1 MSTVIP
7 FGEWLP
13 DLPPYGLNG
22 ATVATNVLPDAES
35 YRPFPQLVPYTTSVG
50 ARVVGG
56 IYATD
61 PAGNN
66 YNYAAT
72 GAALYALTG
81 SSFSD
86 ATRLV
91 GGGYTTNAEEYWEFA
106 NWGNT
111 VIGVNGLVDLP
122 QRISLGALNF
132 ADMSIG
138 VKAKHIATMRDF
150 LVLGNVS
157 DSAANVYRVRWSAIN
172 NPTSFTADAATLA
185 DYQDLPSEGG
195 IVQRIVGGEYGVIFQ
210 QRRIWRMTFVGS
222 PLIFQFD
229 PVHNKIGALVPQ
241 CVANYQNLV
250 FFLSEDGFYTFDG
263 SQLNP
268 IGRSKVDKFFRSDL
282 NPSYIQ
288 RIIAAIDPINKY
300 VMWAYVS
307 NDAPSTNPDK
317 LLVYS
322 WAFDRWTIV
331 QGLNVEYILSMV
343 TTGYTLDGLDAITTN
358 LDLLPFSLDSLQWT
372 GGTIVA
378 AAFNSEHVL
387 GRFNGSAMA
396 ATVTTREFMLY
407 QDQRA
412 MITEV
417 RPVVHG
423 LSASTTITLVNRNT
437 LTESASVGSSATVP
451 NATGFVQTRCSAR
464 YFKIQLNTAVSV
476 NFKQLTGVEVSGRP
490 AGVR

>member
-1 MSTVIP
+1 MATIL

-13 DLPPYGLNG
+13 DLPPYGLKG
-22 ATVATNVLPDAES
+22 ATVATNVLPEADS

-72 GAALYALTG
+72 GTDLYTLTG
-81 SSFSD
+81 ASFST
-86 ATRLV
+86 ATRTA
-91 GGGYTTNAEEYWEFA
+91 GGAYTTNAEEFWEFA

-122 QRISLGALNF
+122 QQISLGATNF
-132 ADMSIG
+132 ANLSIG

-150 LVLGNVS
+150 VVLGNIS

-172 NPTSFTADAATLA
+172 NPTSFTVDAATLA
-185 DYQDLPSEGG
+185 DFQDLPSEGG
-195 IVQRIVGGEYGVIFQ
+195 VVQRIVGGEYGVIFQ

-241 CVANYQNLV
+241 AVASYQNLV

-268 IGRSKVDKFFRSDL
+268 IGRAKVDRFFRTDL
-282 NPSYIQ
+282 NVNFIQ
-288 RIIAAIDPINKY
+288 RIVAAIDPINKY
-300 VMWAYVS
+300 VMWAYIS
-307 NDAPSTNPDK
+307 NDAPSTNLNK
-317 LLVYS
+317 LLIYS
-322 WAFDRWTIV
+322 WAYDRWTIV
-331 QGLNVEYILSMV
+331 EGLAIEYILSMV

-358 LDLLPFSLDSLQWT
+358 LDALAYSLDSLQWT

-378 AAFNSEHVL
+378 SAFNSSHVL

-396 ATVTTREFMLY
+396 ATITTKEFMLFE
-407 QDQRA
+407 DERA
-412 MITEV
+412 MITQV
-417 RPVVHG
+417 RPIVNG
-423 LSASTTITLVNRNT
+423 TSASTTISLINRNT
-437 LTESASVGSSATVP
+437 LTESASVGSAATVP

-464 YFKIQLNTAVSV
+464 YFKVQLNTAASIS
-476 NFKQLTGVEVSGRP
+476 FKQLTGVEVHGVP